1 MILSLNGKHPR
12 IGENVFIA
20 PTAVVIG
27 DVEIGDGASIWYGA
41 VLRGDMDLIQVG
53 GNTSIQDNCTLHTD
67 YGHPVRIGSCV
78 TVGHNVVVHGA
89 TIEDHCLIGLGAL
102 ILTGA
107 LVRTGSLV
115 AAGAVLREGQEVGP
129 DSLVA
134 GIPARVK
141 RALTEAERNGIQRA
155 TEVYHDLARAH
166 RHLTHNRSKRWRQ
179 PACSK

>member
-1 MILSLNGKHPR
+1 MIISFNNRHPR
-12 IGENVFIA
+12 IGEKVFIA

-53 GNTSIQDNCTLHTD
+53 SNTNIQDNCTLHTD

-78 TVGHNVVVHGA
+78 TVGHNVVVHGS

-107 LVRTGSLV
+107 SVRTGSLV
-115 AAGAVLREGQEVGP
+115 AAGALLKEGQEVGP

-141 RALTEAERNGIQRA
+141 RTLTEAERNGIQRA
-155 TEVYHDLARAH
+155 TEVYLDLSRAH
-166 RHLTHNRSKRWRQ
+166 RHLALKRS
-179 PACSK
+179 

>member
-12 IGENVFIA
+12 IAEDVFIA

-27 DVEIGDGASIWYGA
+27 DVEIQDGASIWYGA
-41 VLRGDMDLIQVG
+41 VLRGDMDFIRVG
-53 GNTSIQDNCTLHTD
+53 GGTSIQDNCTVHTD
-67 YGHPVRIGSCV
+67 YGHPVRIGACV

-107 LVRTGSLV
+107 LIRTGSLV
-115 AAGAVLREGQEVGP
+115 AAGAVLKEGQEVGP

-141 RALTEAERNGIQRA
+141 RALTEAERGGIQRA
-155 TEVYHDLARAH
+155 TQVYLDLSRAH
-166 RHLTHNRSKRWRQ
+166 RHLARKGS
-179 PACSK
+179 

>member
-27 DVEIGDGASIWYGA
+27 DVEIEDGASIWYGA
-41 VLRGDMDLIQVG
+41 VLRGDMDFIRVG
-53 GNTSIQDNCTLHTD
+53 GSTSIQDNCTLHTD
-67 YGHPVRIGSCV
+67 YGHPVRIGAGV

-89 TIEDHCLIGLGAL
+89 AIEDHCLIGLGAL

-129 DSLVA
+129 GSLVA

-155 TEVYHDLARAH
+155 TEVYRGLAEAH
-166 RHLTHNRSKRWRQ
+166 RHLGGDRSKRWRQ

>member
-1 MILSLNGKHPR
+1 MIFSLNGKHPR
-12 IGENVFIA
+12 IGEDVFIA

-27 DVEIGDGASIWYGA
+27 DVEIEDGASIWYGA
-41 VLRGDMDLIQVG
+41 VLRGDMDVIRVG
-53 GNTSIQDNCTLHTD
+53 GGTSIQDNSTLHTD
-67 YGHPVRIGSCV
+67 YGHPVRIGACV

-107 LVRTGSLV
+107 LIRAGSLV
-115 AAGAVLREGQEVGP
+115 AAGAVLKEGQEVGP

-141 RALTEAERNGIQRA
+141 RALTEAEKSGIRRA
-155 TEVYHDLARAH
+155 TQVYVDLARAH
-166 RHLTHNRSKRWRQ
+166 RHLARKLS
-179 PACSK
+179 

>member
-1 MILSLNGKHPR
+1 MILSFNGKHPR

-41 VLRGDMDLIQVG
+41 VLRGDMDLIKVG

-67 YGHPVRIGSCV
+67 YGHPVRIGSGV
-78 TVGHNVVVHGA
+78 TVGHNVVVHGS

-107 LVRTGSLV
+107 LIRTGSLV

-155 TEVYHDLARAH
+155 TEVYLDLAKAH
-166 RHLTHNRSKRWRQ
+166 IQLAGKRS
-179 PACSK
+179 